1 MRKRLLLSVICFG
14 STLLAGLAPVP
25 SIAAEADRLQR
36 ISNAPSRLLGNSYWG
51 DGERGWFWYEDPL
64 IIEPPK
70 PFVEREPEPKK
81 KQDPPKAREI
91 VELERLQKRLEDSR
105 KIAIMNPTEANVLRY
120 MELEAKVVRQ
130 ASYFADVAQRLGW
143 THAQLDMTLE
153 GRPVNAL
160 AIQTYN
166 QQEQIAQ
173 ARKIADLAKDH
184 VIFFFF
190 RGDCPYCHTYAPIL
204 KAFAE
209 QNGLTVVP
217 VSLDGG
223 GLPEFP
229 TPRLDNGIAKTL
241 NVDQVPATFIAQPF
255 TGTITPLGFGVLS
268 ASQLGERLT
277 VVMSPQTRGMLP
289 NLTQRLPQ
297 Q

>member
-1 MRKRLLLSVICFG
+1 MRARSVLPALLLA
-14 STLLAGLAPVP
+14 LATTFGLAPDDALATEP
-25 SIAAEADRLQR
+25 ERLARVSQKHAR
-36 ISNAPSRLLGNSYWG
+36 PFGNTYWT
-51 DGERGWFWYEDPL
+51 DEERGWFWYEDPL
-64 IIEPPK
+64 IEEPPK
-70 PFVEREPEPKK
+70 PFVERPPETK
-81 KQDPPKAREI
+81 KQEPRKAKEI

-105 KIAIMNPTEANVLRY
+105 KIAIMAPTEANVLRY

-143 THAQLDMTLE
+143 THSQLDMTLE

-173 ARKIADLAKDH
+173 ARTMAELAKEH

-204 KAFAE
+204 KAFTE
-209 QNGLTVVP
+209 QNGMRVVP

-229 TPRLDNGIAKTL
+229 TPRQDNGIAKTL

-255 TGTITPLGFGVLS
+255 AGTITPLGFGVLS
-268 ASQLGERLT
+268 TSQLSERIT

-297 Q
+297 

>member
-1 MRKRLLLSVICFG
+1 M
-14 STLLAGLAPVP
+14 
-25 SIAAEADRLQR
+25 
-36 ISNAPSRLLGNSYWG
+36 
-51 DGERGWFWYEDPL
+51 
-64 IIEPPK
+64 
-70 PFVEREPEPKK
+70 
-81 KQDPPKAREI
+81 
-91 VELERLQKRLEDSR
+91 
-105 KIAIMNPTEANVLRY
+105 
-120 MELEAKVVRQ
+120 
-130 ASYFADVAQRLGW
+130 AQRLGW
-143 THAQLDMTLE
+143 THSQLEVTLE

-166 QQEQIAQ
+166 QQEQITQ
-173 ARKIADLAKDH
+173 ARKIAGLAQDH

-209 QNGLTVVP
+209 QNRMTVVP

-223 GLPEFP
+223 GLPDFP
-229 TPRLDNGIAKTL
+229 SPRQDNGIARTL
-241 NVDQVPATFIAQPF
+241 NIDQVPATFLTQPA

-268 ASQLGERLT
+268 TSQLSERIT
-277 VVMSPQTRGMLP
+277 VVMSPQTRAMLP

>member
-1 MRKRLLLSVICFG
+1 MRKCLLLAVLGCG
-14 STLLAGLAPVP
+14 AGLMAGLAPEPAV
-25 SIAAEADRLQR
+25 AAEPERLQR
-36 ISNAPSRLLGNSYWG
+36 VSNAPTRLLGNSYWG
-51 DGERGWFWYEDPL
+51 DEERGWFWYEDPL
-64 IIEPPK
+64 LVEPPK
-70 PFVEREPEPKK
+70 PFVERQPESIKRE
-81 KQDPPKAREI
+81 PPKAKEI

-105 KIAIMNPTEANVLRY
+105 KIAIMAPTEANVLRY

-143 THAQLDMTLE
+143 THSQLDMTLE

-166 QQEQIAQ
+166 QQERIAQ
-173 ARKIADLAKDH
+173 ARTIADLAKDH

-229 TPRLDNGIAKTL
+229 VPRQDNGIAKTL
-241 NVDQVPATFIAQPF
+241 KVDQVPATFLAQPVA
-255 TGTITPLGFGVLS
+255 GTITPLGFGVLS
-268 ASQLGERLT
+268 TSQLSERLT

>member
-1 MRKRLLLSVICFG
+1 MRKRTLLSVVWFG
-14 STLLAGLAPVP
+14 ATLVAGLAPDP
-25 SIAAEADRLQR
+25 SVAAERDRLQR

-51 DGERGWFWYEDPL
+51 DEERGWFWYEDPL
-64 IIEPPK
+64 IEPPPK
-70 PFVEREPEPKK
+70 PFVERQPESTKRE
-81 KQDPPKAREI
+81 PPKAKEI

-229 TPRLDNGIAKTL
+229 TPRQDNGIAKTL

-255 TGTITPLGFGVLS
+255 AGTITPLGFGVLS
-268 ASQLGERLT
+268 TSQLSERIT

-297 Q
+297 

>member
-1 MRKRLLLSVICFG
+1 MPKRYLLSVVWFG
-14 STLLAGLAPVP
+14 TSVIAGLTPALSV
-25 SIAAEADRLQR
+25 AAEVERARL
-36 ISNAPSRLLGNSYWG
+36 ISHSPTRLLGNSYWG
-51 DGERGWFWYEDPL
+51 DEERGWFWYEDPL
-64 IIEPPK
+64 LDEPPK
-70 PFVEREPEPKK
+70 PFVERPPEGK
-81 KQDPPKAREI
+81 KQEPHKAREI

-105 KIAIMNPTEANVLRY
+105 KIAIMNPTESNVLRY

-143 THAQLDMTLE
+143 THSQLDMTLE

-160 AIQTYN
+160 AIQAYN
-166 QQEQIAQ
+166 QQEQLTQ
-173 ARKIADLAKDH
+173 ARTIADLAKDH

-204 KAFAE
+204 KAFAD
-209 QNGLTVVP
+209 QNGMTVVP

-229 TPRLDNGIAKTL
+229 TPRQDNGIARTL

-255 TGTITPLGFGVLS
+255 AGTITPLGFGVLS
-268 ASQLGERLT
+268 TSQLSERIT
-277 VVMSPQTRGMLP
+277 VVMSPQTRDMLP

-297 Q
+297 

>member
-1 MRKRLLLSVICFG
+1 M
-14 STLLAGLAPVP
+14 
-25 SIAAEADRLQR
+25 
-36 ISNAPSRLLGNSYWG
+36 
-51 DGERGWFWYEDPL
+51 
-64 IIEPPK
+64 
-70 PFVEREPEPKK
+70 
-81 KQDPPKAREI
+81 
-91 VELERLQKRLEDSR
+91 ERLQKRLEDTR
-105 KIAIMNPTEANVLRY
+105 KIAIMNPTESNVLRY

-143 THAQLDMTLE
+143 THSQLDLTLE

-173 ARKIADLAKDH
+173 ARTIADLAKDH

-190 RGDCPYCHTYAPIL
+190 RDCPYCHTYAPIL

-209 QNGLTVVP
+209 QNGMTVVP

-229 TPRLDNGIAKTL
+229 TPRQDNGIARTL
-241 NVDQVPATFIAQPF
+241 NVDQVPATFLAQPEINMRIQ
-255 TGTITPLGFGVLS
+255 TLRAASLDLLRGTMALLASFSLAFAPLTAYS
-268 ASQLGERLT
+268 ADLNTEVNNMFNNLGA
-277 VVMSPQTRGMLP
+277 MSNYTAPGAFKGQVYNTYAGGSFYMRSP
-289 NLTQRLPQ
+289 NKTYQFSAVQFPMRRVDAAGSTFSRAVSRTYPARN
-297 Q
+297 

>member
-1 MRKRLLLSVICFG
+1 MRKCPLLSVVWFWV
-14 STLLAGLAPVP
+14 SLVAGLTPGP
-25 SIAAEADRLQR
+25 SVAAEPDRLQR
-36 ISNAPSRLLGNSYWG
+36 ISNPPSRLLGNSYWG
-51 DGERGWFWYEDPL
+51 DEERGWFWYEDPL
-64 IIEPPK
+64 LDEPPK
-70 PFVEREPEPKK
+70 PFVERPREQK
-81 KQDPPKAREI
+81 KQEPRKAKEI
-91 VELERLQKRLEDSR
+91 VELERLQKRLEDAR

-120 MELEAKVVRQ
+120 MELEARVVRQ

-143 THAQLDMTLE
+143 THSQLDMTLE

-173 ARKIADLAKDH
+173 ARTIADLAKDH

-204 KAFAE
+204 KSFAE
-209 QNGLTVVP
+209 QNGMTVVP
-217 VSLDGG
+217 VSLDGA

-229 TPRLDNGIAKTL
+229 TPRQDNGIARTL
-241 NVDQVPATFIAQPF
+241 NVDQVPATFIAQPYS
-255 TGTITPLGFGVLS
+255 GTITPLGFGVLS
-268 ASQLGERLT
+268 TSQLSERVT

-297 Q
+297 